1 MLAQLAQRSSFAYA
15 VPCSG
20 VQELHASLNSPQRLP
35 RSVHVEMGGQYFQKY
50 DMGDRVIA
58 LATLEFHRVAAHS
71 LPITAKRASLLL
83 KGAHIILCPDSEVP
97 AMDYATLGSCTGLG
111 VALLISEMLPFI
123 KSSKAKGVLQ
133 AILMLLQGF
142 SQGVSS
148 PCPTQATAGTTTS

>member
-1 MLAQLAQRSSFAYA
+1 MNDPS
-15 VPCSG
+15 
-20 VQELHASLNSPQRLP
+20 RLP
-35 RSVHVEMGGQYFQKY
+35 RSVEVDVGGSKYHQYTLDGRWITLGTTAFHMVATHV
-50 DMGDRVIA
+50 
-58 LATLEFHRVAAHS
+58 
-71 LPITAKRASLLL
+71 LPITWKRASVLLKGARSDFCPVSEVRAMLL